1 MAQPN
6 PTRDS
11 TKRFSS
17 RVENYVKYRPG
28 YPSEIVALLRRE
40 GSLTEAS
47 LISDVGSGTGILTEL
62 FLTNGNPVL
71 AIEPNDEMRAA
82 AERSL
87 AGYPGFRSINGAAEA
102 TTLPDQSVDLIVAGQ
117 AFHWFDRQRA
127 RSEFARILKPGGWV
141 ALIWND
147 RRTNSTPFL
156 REYEELLET
165 CALDYRAV
173 DHKQVDAGAIGS
185 FFEPDAFKSAVF
197 ENRQVF
203 DFEGLKGRL
212 LSSSYA
218 PEPGHPG
225 HAPMIERLD
234 SIFHEHEKDGRV
246 VFEYDTLVYYGRMSA
261 DGSTK

>member
-1 MAQPN
+1 MVQPN

-28 YPSEIVALLRRE
+28 YPSEIVTLLRQECGVTDR
-40 GSLTEAS
+40 S
-47 LISDVGSGTGILTEL
+47 LIADVGSGTGILTEL
-62 FLTNGNPVL
+62 FLKSGSQVL
-71 AIEPNDEMRAA
+71 AIEPNDVMRAA
-82 AERSL
+82 AERLL
-87 AGYPGFRSINGAAEA
+87 AGHSSFRSINGTAEA

-117 AFHWFDRQRA
+117 AFHWFNHQGA

-147 RRTNSTPFL
+147 RRTASTPFL
-156 REYEELLET
+156 RDYEELLQN

-173 DHKQVDAGAIGS
+173 DHKQVDAAAIGS
-185 FFEPDAFKSAVF
+185 FFEPGPLKRSVF

-218 PEPGHPG
+218 PEPGHPK
-225 HAPMIERLD
+225 HTPMIEKLD
-234 SIFHEHEKDGRV
+234 LIFHKHQQNGRV
-246 VFEYDTLVYYGRMSA
+246 VFEYDTLVYYGQLMILAS
-261 DGSTK
+261 